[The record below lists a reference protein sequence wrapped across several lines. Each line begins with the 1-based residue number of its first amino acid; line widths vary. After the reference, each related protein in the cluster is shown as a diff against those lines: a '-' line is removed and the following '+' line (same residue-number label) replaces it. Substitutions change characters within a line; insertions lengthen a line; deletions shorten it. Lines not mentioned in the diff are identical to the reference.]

1 MEKEEELP
9 SEDIE
14 FLEEAGTVEELR
26 RREKFLVDEKV
37 SESLDRM
44 KERAFDVMG
53 QSGNAPTVMT
63 EIPSDWAGLSESQKP
78 DSDGQFVD
86 MENVFGRTKLT
97 LGMLTD
103 AERPHEQTWMKV
115 YKGGINAIMA
125 ARELIAAGKTVEV
138 KTETVYVD
146 LSQTKKKVKYVICSK
161 DRKHWLT
168 KSGLG
173 AYSAD
178 DAMLFDSEL
187 KAEETRSQYLRS
199 SSDSVALRVQELVVG
214 DG

>member
-1 MEKEEELP
+1 VGAGVQTPPLGRVLTWHFCRRRWTDAQFAIDVRSIRTLGTEEEVM
-9 SEDIE
+9 SENE
-14 FLEEAGTVEELR
+14 NAETV
-26 RREKFLVDEKV
+26 LV
-37 SESLDRM
+37 
-44 KERAFDVMG
+44 
-53 QSGNAPTVMT
+53 
-63 EIPSDWAGLSESQKP
+63 EIPSDWAGLEESAKP
-78 DSDGQFVD
+78 DNEGQFVD
-86 MENVFGRTKLT
+86 MENVFGGVGRTKLT

-125 ARELIAAGKTVEV
+125 ARELIATGKTVEV

-168 KSGLG
+168 SGGLG
-173 AYSAD
+173 AHSAD
-178 DAMLFDSEL
+178 DAMMFDSEVE
-187 KAEETRSQYLRS
+187 AEKTRSQYLRM

-214 DG
+214 E